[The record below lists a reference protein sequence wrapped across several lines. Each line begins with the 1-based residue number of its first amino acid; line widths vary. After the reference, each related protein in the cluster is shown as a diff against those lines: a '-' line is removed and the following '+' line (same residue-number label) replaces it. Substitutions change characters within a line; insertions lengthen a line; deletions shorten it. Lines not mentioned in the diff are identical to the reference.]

1 MIGILFQFIV
11 SNHILNQ
18 KFDILHYVNYLS
30 SLDYPLN
37 IINTFKFDSL
47 YELMLR
53 DKKNDQQGVQMVLLE
68 GIGNPWLNMS
78 INPL

>member
-1 MIGILFQFIV
+1 MIGILSIHRIEPYFKP
-11 SNHILNQ
+11 

-68 GIGNPWLNMS
+68 GIEILWLNMS